1 MPLVSVICPVFNT
14 DASML
19 RAAAASV
26 LSQTGGAQ
34 AVQGQEAVELELL
47 LVDDGTTA
55 PATLEALEAIA
66 ADPRVR
72 FIRNPRNLG
81 PAGTR
86 NAGIRAARGSLI
98 GFIDADDLWP
108 EGSLAVRLSA
118 PAGPGD
124 CILGA
129 FEELLPGELRV
140 TASPL
145 PLSEEGQLLRDDWYA
160 WEPDQAAPGLIAGWR
175 HLGCL
180 LAPKEALEEV
190 GLFDETL
197 LYGEDWLLMVR
208 LAAARRIV
216 GTEKPLYIL
225 RRQHASMMT
234 RRERLTR
241 AFSKAQETAYSDR
254 RLRPYRKQLRWAVV
268 RQYKGMA
275 VNSLANGVPLNGVR
289 CALLAWSMD
298 PREVPQLL
306 TFLRAAM
313 TRDPSRRNET
323 ARRYC
328 NAVVTPGLA

>member
-14 DASML
+14 DAAML

-26 LSQTGGAQ
+26 LSQEGA
-34 AVQGQEAVELELL
+34 ELELL
-47 LVDDGTTA
+47 LVDDGTTS
-55 PATLEALEAIA
+55 PTTLEALSELA

-72 FIRNPRNLG
+72 FLRNPQNLG

-98 GFIDADDLWP
+98 GFIDADDLWA
-108 EGSLAVRLSA
+108 EGSLAARLAA
-118 PAGPGD
+118 PAAPGD

-129 FEELLPGELRV
+129 FRELLPGNQTKMAWPLRLEDGGE
-140 TASPL
+140 PL
-145 PLSEEGQLLRDDWYA
+145 GDGWYA
-160 WEPDQAAPGLIAGWR
+160 WSPSHAAPALIAEWR
-175 HLGCL
+175 HIGCL

-208 LAAARRIV
+208 LAAARRMIV
-216 GTEKPLYIL
+216 SEKPIYVL
-225 RRQHASMMT
+225 RRQHESMMT
-234 RRERLTR
+234 RRDRLTR
-241 AFSKAQETAYSDR
+241 AFSKAQEKAYSDR
-254 RLRPYRKQLRWAVV
+254 SLRPFRKHLRWAVV

-275 VNSLANGVPLNGVR
+275 VNSLANDVPLNGVR
-289 CALLAWSMD
+289 CALLAWRMD
-298 PREVPQLL
+298 PRELPQLL
-306 TFLRAAM
+306 TFLRAAA
-313 TRDPSRRNET
+313 TRDPQRRTET